1 MVVRVMAVRTER
13 PAMAGDA
20 LPVTAAD
27 TTRLRAAA
35 DITPAV
41 VVVVD
46 TLPAVAGTPAV
57 VVVTPAV
64 EADILVVADTVVA
77 ITKQA

>member
-41 VVVVD
+41 VVVD
-46 TLPAVAGTPAV
+46 TLSAVAGTPAAV
-57 VVVTPAV
+57 VATPAV